1 MGEKIKQ
8 ALITILGIL
17 FALVGI
23 FFLAFSGGDSIIN
36 SLGLICMGLCLAMV
50 LSLILR
56 KKRANAEKELTDK
69 GIVIR
74 ANLQHIAGLQVSDFL
89 PCLIEITTD
98 LYKFNVSNINFTLPR
113 SKVTDVCIKT
123 KTEVQKQ
130 YVSSFGGAA
139 MGGALFGLAGAA
151 YGGRAKAK
159 NIRNI
164 TNFLVITYLGESE
177 TDIKTIIFG
186 IDNGLTDLQI
196 RANKMA
202 GVKGDM
208 SVAKKIVKNFNIN
221 SIKSN
226 NVSIEL

>member
-1 MGEKIKQ
+1 MKYKIIQ
-8 ALITILGIL
+8 FLTIAIGVFFASLAL
-17 FALVGI
+17 I
-23 FFLAFSGGDSIIN
+23 FFLASEGDRTMILLGFVFISFTLSMATAFII
-36 SLGLICMGLCLAMV
+36 
-50 LSLILR
+50 R
-56 KKRANAEKELTDK
+56 KKQNSSQKELSDS

-74 ANLQHIAGLQVSDFL
+74 TSLQHITGLQVSDYL
-89 PCLIEITTD
+89 PCTIDVTAKS
-98 LYKFNVSNINFTLPR
+98 YKFSISNIDFSLPKN
-113 SKVTDVCIKT
+113 KVTDVCIKT

-164 TNFLVITYLGESE
+164 SNFLVITYLGESE

-208 SVAKKIVKNFNIN
+208 SVAKKIVKDFNNN

-226 NVSIEL
+226 SVSIEL